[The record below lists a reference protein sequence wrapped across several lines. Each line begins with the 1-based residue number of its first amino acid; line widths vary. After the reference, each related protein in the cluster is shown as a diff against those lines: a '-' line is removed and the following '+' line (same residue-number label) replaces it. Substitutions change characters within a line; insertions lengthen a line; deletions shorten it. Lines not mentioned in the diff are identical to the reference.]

1 MGETEGVYLQGTRN
15 SWLHLWLL
23 KSCVGVQAPVSFTG
37 TILDVKK
44 THVSVVL
51 NDNKSMQLAS
61 FIQGEL
67 VFLWLDNSS
76 ATS

>member
-1 MGETEGVYLQGTRN
+1 MV
-15 SWLHLWLL
+15 
-23 KSCVGVQAPVSFTG
+23 VQTPVSFTG
-37 TILDVKK
+37 TLLDVKK
-44 THVSVVL
+44 THVTVVL

-67 VFLWLDNSS
+67 ASVWPDDMS